1 MAHINSDILRL
12 GVDVGST
19 TVKAVALDPADNSVL
34 FTRYQRHNAHQAD
47 AVRQLLE
54 EAAGHF
60 PGMRFRIGVCGSGG
74 RPIAAALG
82 ACYVQEV
89 VANAAAVRALY
100 PEVRTAVELGG
111 QDAKVIFFRYDE
123 ASGKLQTSDM
133 RMNGSCAGGT
143 GAFIDEIAALLNV
156 PADEF
161 EQLAAR
167 GKTVYS
173 ISGRCGVFAKTDI
186 QPLLI
191 QGAERA
197 DIALSTFH
205 AIAKQTIGGLS
216 QGQELTA
223 PIIFE
228 GGPLTFNPTLVRV
241 FAERLNLEERDIVR
255 PDHPETIVARGTA
268 IAIDEL
274 FPGQEDAMTLA
285 EAMERLDKAPAQTE
299 GPSGT
304 GRPFF
309 ASDEEREVFLRRHRT
324 ELRRPVDAADRQIL
338 RGYIGIDSGSTT
350 SKFVFIDENEQV
362 TDTFYDNN
370 QGEPLKVV
378 REGLLALAEK
388 YEKLG
393 IQLEVLGLGTT
404 GYGEQM
410 LSAAFHAD
418 YHTVETVA
426 HARGCR
432 RFFPDATFLLDI
444 GGQDMKAIWL
454 KDGVVTNIMLNE
466 ACSSGCGSFLE
477 NFAATLGMPVDQVAD
492 AAFIDE
498 NEQVTDTFYD
508 NNQGEPLKVVREG
521 LLALAEK
528 YEKLGIQLEVLGLGT
543 TGYGEQMLSAAFHAD
558 YHTVETVAH
567 ARGCRRF
574 FPDAT
579 FLLDIGG
586 QDMKAIWL
594 KDGVVTN
601 IMLNEACS
609 SGCGSFLENFAATLG
624 MPVDQV
630 ADAAFRSQ
638 APAELGSRCTVFMNS
653 TIINEQRNGKQPDDL
668 MAGLCRSIIENVF
681 TKVVRIANVAE
692 LGDRVVVQGG
702 TFRNF
707 AVLRALEEYLGRD
720 VTLAPYPGEMGA
732 LGAALAVKQEVE
744 AHGYANGR
752 CSAFI
757 GFDAVKNFQ
766 YTRESGVLC
775 PHCTNHC
782 SRTILHFPDGG
793 CYVTGNRCDR
803 GAVVME
809 AAPAHKAQEVPDL
822 FRLRQEL
829 LFKTY
834 PVSPVREE
842 QSQTVGLPRVLE
854 FWDSMPFW
862 STFFRALGYRVKFSH
877 PSSRRQ
883 YESGLQYVASDTIC
897 FPAKLVHG
905 HVLDLSKQGV
915 DRIFLPYILH
925 MPTENKGEKS
935 PYVCPVI
942 MGYSMVVRNFQSP
955 GEHFSVGFE
964 TPVFHWFSKQDRK
977 RQICRYAVEHCGAT
991 KRQAEAAYRQA
1002 ETAILSFRHQLVEE
1016 GKRVIADTGK
1026 AGGFAVVL
1034 AGRPY
1039 HTDPLI
1045 NHDLSGMFTRRG
1057 IPVLTVDSLPG
1068 LEKADLR
1075 RSRVEITNDFHAR
1088 MLSGAMVTAEQPCLE
1103 YVQIVS
1109 FGCGH
1114 DAILSDEII
1123 RLLGEGSG
1131 KPPLILKVD
1140 ESEAAGSLG
1149 IRVQSFI
1156 ETVQLRRSAQAEQAA
1171 CRLPEP
1177 YAVKYRKEDRKL
1189 RTVLV
1194 PNISAPVSTLLTALM
1209 DREGIRAVSLPVGGV
1224 EQIRVGKKYTH
1235 NDICFPCQMVIGELI
1250 DALQKGNYPE
1260 DSVAVGMAKL
1270 SCDCRM
1276 ANYTAILR
1284 KALDSAGFEN
1294 VPILTTDPGDTKGIH
1309 PGVSMLGARSVLLA
1323 AWAFSMLD
1331 ILEELCRKIRPYE
1344 TAAGETN
1351 RVFSECVEWIAAASK
1366 QGLGKMI
1373 GAFRRAIEAFRG
1385 LRYDRSRRKP
1395 RVLVTGELL
1404 VNFHPGTN
1412 FHVEE
1417 YLERNDME
1425 VILPRITYQF
1435 RKDFQAAISEIR
1447 DFGAHL
1453 APYPFALDGAVE
1465 FIQRFLERIARSH
1478 PLYHP
1483 AARPQDLYSDVEH
1496 FIPKTLTC
1504 GEGWLM
1510 AGEIAHY
1517 AHQGVRS
1524 FIILQPFGCLP
1535 NHVCGRGVTKRLKE
1549 EFPGVQILPLD
1560 LDPDTSYANVENRLQ
1575 MLIMNQTAEAE
1586 HSAASVEPAPQKTRG
1601 GSPRPALSST

>member
-1 MAHINSDILRL
+1 MAQTGSNLLRL

-19 TVKAVALDPADNSVL
+19 TVKTVVLDPATHDVL

-47 AVRQLLE
+47 TVRQLLE
-54 EAAGHF
+54 EAAGRF
-60 PGMRFRIGVCGSGG
+60 PDARFRVGVCGSGG
-74 RPIAAALG
+74 RPIATVLG
-82 ACYVQEV
+82 AHYVQEV
-89 VANAAAVRALY
+89 VANAAAIRALY
-100 PEVRTAVELGG
+100 PQVRTAVELGG
-111 QDAKVIFFRYDE
+111 QDAKVIFFHYDE
-123 ASGKLQTSDM
+123 AAGKLQTSDM

-143 GAFIDEIAALLNV
+143 GAFIDEIAALLSV

-161 EQLAAR
+161 EQLAAQ

-216 QGQELTA
+216 QGLELTA

-228 GGPLTFNPTLVRV
+228 GGPLTFNPTLVKV
-241 FAERLNLEERDIVR
+241 FAQRLGLREEEIVR
-255 PDHPETIVARGTA
+255 PEHPETIVARGTA
-268 IAIDEL
+268 IALDEL
-274 FPGQEDAMTLA
+274 FPGEKDSMTLSQA
-285 EAMERLDKAPAQTE
+285 LERLAAAPTQPQESA
-299 GPSGT
+299 GT
-304 GRPFF
+304 GKPYF
-309 ASDEEREVFLRRHRT
+309 ASAEERDAFLRRHQSQ
-324 ELRRPVDAADRQIL
+324 LRSPVDATDRKVL
-338 RGYIGIDSGSTT
+338 RGYLGIDSGSTT
-350 SKFVFIDENEQV
+350 SKFVFMDEQEQV
-362 TDTFYDNN
+362 TDTFYANN
-370 QGEPLKVV
+370 QGEPLRVV
-378 REGLLALAEK
+378 RQGLLALAEK
-388 YEKLG
+388 YRKLG
-393 IQLEVLGLGTT
+393 IRLEVLGLGTT

-410 LSAAFHAD
+410 LSQAFHAD

-432 RFFPDATFLLDI
+432 RFFPNATFLLDI

-477 NFAATLGMPVDQVAD
+477 NFA
-492 AAFIDE
+492 
-498 NEQVTDTFYD
+498 
-508 NNQGEPLKVVREG
+508 
-521 LLALAEK
+521 
-528 YEKLGIQLEVLGLGT
+528 
-543 TGYGEQMLSAAFHAD
+543 S
-558 YHTVETVAH
+558 
-567 ARGCRRF
+567 
-574 FPDAT
+574 
-579 FLLDIGG
+579 
-586 QDMKAIWL
+586 
-594 KDGVVTN
+594 
-601 IMLNEACS
+601 
-609 SGCGSFLENFAATLG
+609 TLG

-681 TKVVRIANVAE
+681 TKVVRIANVSE
-692 LGDRVVVQGG
+692 LGDTVVVQGG

-707 AVLRALEEYLGRD
+707 AVLRALEEYLGRE

-757 GFDAVKNFQ
+757 GFEAVEQFQ
-766 YTRESGVLC
+766 YVRESGVVC
-775 PHCTNHC
+775 PHCANHC
-782 SRTILHFPDGG
+782 SRTILRFPDGG

-803 GAVVME
+803 GAVVTEDAAAE
-809 AAPAHKAQEVPDL
+809 AVKPAPVPDL
-822 FRLRQEL
+822 FHLRQEL
-829 LFKTY
+829 LFKKY
-834 PVSPVREE
+834 PVSPVREN
-842 QSQTVGLPRVLE
+842 QKQTVGLPRVLE

-862 STFFRALGYRVKFSH
+862 STFFRALGYEVRYSH
-877 PSSRRQ
+877 PSSRKQ

-905 HVLDLSKQGV
+905 HVLDLAKQGV

-925 MPTENKGEKS
+925 MPTENQGEKS

-942 MGYSMVVRNFQSP
+942 MGYSMVVRNFQDP
-955 GEHFSVGFE
+955 EEHFSVAFE
-964 TPVFHWFSKQDRK
+964 TPVFHWFTQQDRK
-977 RQICRYAVEHCGAT
+977 RQICQYAMEHCGAT
-991 KRQAEAAYRQA
+991 KGQAEEAYRQGA
-1002 ETAILSFRHQLVEE
+1002 AVIEAFRRRLVEE
-1016 GKRVIADTGK
+1016 GKQVIAQTHK
-1026 AGGFAVVL
+1026 NGGFAVVL

-1045 NHDLSGMFTRRG
+1045 NHDLSRMFTRRG

-1068 LEKADLR
+1068 LSEADLHQ
-1075 RSRVEITNDFHAR
+1075 SRVEITNDFHAR
-1088 MLSGAMVTAEQPCLE
+1088 MLSGAMVTAQQPALE

-1156 ETVQLRRSAQAEQAA
+1156 ETVELRRAAQTEKAA
-1171 CRLPEP
+1171 QPDRLPEP
-1177 YAVKYRKEDRKL
+1177 YPVKYRKADRKL

-1194 PNISAPVSTLLTALM
+1194 PNISAPVSTLLSALL
-1209 DREGIRAVSLPVGGV
+1209 DREGIRAQALPVGGP

-1235 NDICFPCQMVIGELI
+1235 NDICFPCQMVVGELI
-1250 DALQKGNYPE
+1250 DALQKGHYPE
-1260 DSVAVGMAKL
+1260 GSVAVGMAKL

-1276 ANYTAILR
+1276 ANYTPILR
-1284 KALDSAGFEN
+1284 KALDSAGFAD

-1331 ILEELCRKIRPYE
+1331 ILEDLCRKIRPYE
-1344 TAAGETN
+1344 TVAGETN
-1351 RVFSECVEWIAAASK
+1351 RVFQSCIEDIAAGSK
-1366 QGLGKMI
+1366 EGLRKMI
-1373 GAFRRAIEAFRG
+1373 AAFRRSINAFRE
-1385 LRYDRSRRKP
+1385 LHWDRSVRKP

-1404 VNFHPGTN
+1404 VTYHPGTN

-1417 YLERNDME
+1417 YLERNGME
-1425 VILPRITYQF
+1425 TVLPRITYQF

-1453 APYPFALDGAVE
+1453 APYPFALDSAVE
-1465 FIQRFLERIARSH
+1465 GIQRYLERIAQAH
-1478 PLYHP
+1478 PLYHK
-1483 AARPQDLYSDVEH
+1483 AARPQELYDTVRTI
-1496 FIPKTLTC
+1496 IPKTLTC

-1517 AHQGVRS
+1517 AAQGVRS

-1549 EFPGVQILPLD
+1549 WFPGVQILPLD

-1575 MLIMNQTAEAE
+1575 MLIMNQTAEAMPAQSGE
-1586 HSAASVEPAPQKTRG
+1586 EPAYRKPRG
-1601 GSPRPALSST
+1601 SYQHPALSST

>member
-47 AVRQLLE
+47 TVRQLLE

-143 GAFIDEIAALLNV
+143 GAFIDEIATLLNV

-216 QGQELTA
+216 QGLELTA

-309 ASDEEREVFLRRHRT
+309 ASDEEREVFLRRHRA
-324 ELRRPVDAADRQIL
+324 ELRQPVDAAERKVL

-362 TDTFYDNN
+362 TDTFY
-370 QGEPLKVV
+370 
-378 REGLLALAEK
+378 A
-388 YEKLG
+388 
-393 IQLEVLGLGTT
+393 
-404 GYGEQM
+404 
-410 LSAAFHAD
+410 
-418 YHTVETVA
+418 
-426 HARGCR
+426 
-432 RFFPDATFLLDI
+432 
-444 GGQDMKAIWL
+444 
-454 KDGVVTNIMLNE
+454 
-466 ACSSGCGSFLE
+466 
-477 NFAATLGMPVDQVAD
+477 
-492 AAFIDE
+492 
-498 NEQVTDTFYD
+498 

-775 PHCTNHC
+775 PP
-782 SRTILHFPDGG
+782 LHQPLQPDDPAFPGRWLLCHRQPVRPGRRCDGG
-793 CYVTGNRCDR
+793 GT
-803 GAVVME
+803 
-809 AAPAHKAQEVPDL
+809 
-822 FRLRQEL
+822 
-829 LFKTY
+829 
-834 PVSPVREE
+834 
-842 QSQTVGLPRVLE
+842 
-854 FWDSMPFW
+854 
-862 STFFRALGYRVKFSH
+862 
-877 PSSRRQ
+877 
-883 YESGLQYVASDTIC
+883 
-897 FPAKLVHG
+897 
-905 HVLDLSKQGV
+905 
-915 DRIFLPYILH
+915 
-925 MPTENKGEKS
+925 
-935 PYVCPVI
+935 CP
-942 MGYSMVVRNFQSP
+942 
-955 GEHFSVGFE
+955 
-964 TPVFHWFSKQDRK
+964 
-977 RQICRYAVEHCGAT
+977 
-991 KRQAEAAYRQA
+991 
-1002 ETAILSFRHQLVEE
+1002 
-1016 GKRVIADTGK
+1016 
-1026 AGGFAVVL
+1026 
-1034 AGRPY
+1034 
-1039 HTDPLI
+1039 
-1045 NHDLSGMFTRRG
+1045 
-1057 IPVLTVDSLPG
+1057 
-1068 LEKADLR
+1068 
-1075 RSRVEITNDFHAR
+1075 
-1088 MLSGAMVTAEQPCLE
+1088 
-1103 YVQIVS
+1103 
-1109 FGCGH
+1109 
-1114 DAILSDEII
+1114 
-1123 RLLGEGSG
+1123 
-1131 KPPLILKVD
+1131 
-1140 ESEAAGSLG
+1140 
-1149 IRVQSFI
+1149 
-1156 ETVQLRRSAQAEQAA
+1156 
-1171 CRLPEP
+1171 
-1177 YAVKYRKEDRKL
+1177 
-1189 RTVLV
+1189 
-1194 PNISAPVSTLLTALM
+1194 
-1209 DREGIRAVSLPVGGV
+1209 
-1224 EQIRVGKKYTH
+1224 
-1235 NDICFPCQMVIGELI
+1235 
-1250 DALQKGNYPE
+1250 
-1260 DSVAVGMAKL
+1260 
-1270 SCDCRM
+1270 
-1276 ANYTAILR
+1276 
-1284 KALDSAGFEN
+1284 
-1294 VPILTTDPGDTKGIH
+1294 
-1309 PGVSMLGARSVLLA
+1309 
-1323 AWAFSMLD
+1323 
-1331 ILEELCRKIRPYE
+1331 
-1344 TAAGETN
+1344 
-1351 RVFSECVEWIAAASK
+1351 
-1366 QGLGKMI
+1366 
-1373 GAFRRAIEAFRG
+1373 
-1385 LRYDRSRRKP
+1385 
-1395 RVLVTGELL
+1395 
-1404 VNFHPGTN
+1404 
-1412 FHVEE
+1412 
-1417 YLERNDME
+1417 
-1425 VILPRITYQF
+1425 
-1435 RKDFQAAISEIR
+1435 
-1447 DFGAHL
+1447 
-1453 APYPFALDGAVE
+1453 
-1465 FIQRFLERIARSH
+1465 
-1478 PLYHP
+1478 
-1483 AARPQDLYSDVEH
+1483 
-1496 FIPKTLTC
+1496 
-1504 GEGWLM
+1504 
-1510 AGEIAHY
+1510 
-1517 AHQGVRS
+1517 
-1524 FIILQPFGCLP
+1524 
-1535 NHVCGRGVTKRLKE
+1535 
-1549 EFPGVQILPLD
+1549 
-1560 LDPDTSYANVENRLQ
+1560 
-1575 MLIMNQTAEAE
+1575 
-1586 HSAASVEPAPQKTRG
+1586 
-1601 GSPRPALSST
+1601 

>member
-1 MAHINSDILRL
+1 MRVGLDI
-12 GVDVGST
+12 GST
-19 TVKAVALDPADNSVL
+19 TIKCAVLDEHDALIYSTYERHYSHILEKAQELLRRIDAEHLHGNKALLSISGSAGMGLADSC
-34 FTRYQRHNAHQAD
+34 
-47 AVRQLLE
+47 
-54 EAAGHF
+54 
-60 PGMRFRIGVCGSGG
+60 GV
-74 RPIAAALG
+74 PF
-82 ACYVQEV
+82 VQEV
-89 VANAAAVRALY
+89 FSTRVAVKRFVPATDCVI
-100 PEVRTAVELGG
+100 ELGG
-111 QDAKVIFFRYDE
+111 EDAKILFLTNGTEV
-123 ASGKLQTSDM
+123 

-143 GAFIDEIAALLNV
+143 GAFIDQMATLLKMS
-156 PADEF
+156 ADEMNK
-161 EQLAAR
+161 AAEKAER
-167 GKTVYS
+167 TYTIAS
-173 ISGRCGVFAKTDI
+173 RCGVFAKSDV
-186 QPLLI
+186 QPLI
-191 QGAERA
+191 NQGARTE
-197 DIALSTFH
+197 DIAASIYK
-205 AIAKQTIGGLS
+205 AVVNQTIAGLA
-216 QGQELTA
+216 QGR
-223 PIIFE
+223 PIKGNILYL
-228 GGPLTFNPTLVRV
+228 GGPLTFSSVLRKSFDEALGVTGTCPENSLLYVALGAALYADKEFELSAVADALDQYAATATYASEPPL
-241 FAERLNLEERDIVR
+241 FANKQEYEEF
-255 PDHPETIVARGTA
+255 HARHMSHSVPHVP
-268 IAIDEL
+268 
-274 FPGQEDAMTLA
+274 FS
-285 EAMERLDKAPAQTE
+285 AQC
-299 GPSGT
+299 GP
-304 GRPFF
+304 
-309 ASDEEREVFLRRHRT
+309 VH
-324 ELRRPVDAADRQIL
+324 
-338 RGYIGIDSGSTT
+338 IGIDSGSTT
-350 SKFVFIDENEQV
+350 VKLVVVDEKSQILYTNYQPNLGNPLPLIREQLIKIYREHPGLQVVSV
-362 TDTFYDNN
+362 T
-370 QGEPLKVV
+370 
-378 REGLLALAEK
+378 
-388 YEKLG
+388 
-393 IQLEVLGLGTT
+393 TT
-404 GYGEQM
+404 GYGEE
-410 LSAAFHAD
+410 LVKNAFRCD
-418 YHTVETVA
+418 YGLVETVA
-426 HARGCR
+426 HFTAAKY
-432 RFFPDATFLLDI
+432 FMPDVDFIIDI
-444 GGQDMKAIWL
+444 GGQDMKCFKIEDGAIS
-454 KDGVVTNIMLNE
+454 NI
-466 ACSSGCGSFLE
+466 F
-477 NFAATLGMPVDQVAD
+477 
-492 AAFIDE
+492 
-498 NEQVTDTFYD
+498 
-508 NNQGEPLKVVREG
+508 
-521 LLALAEK
+521 
-528 YEKLGIQLEVLGLGT
+528 
-543 TGYGEQMLSAAFHAD
+543 
-558 YHTVETVAH
+558 
-567 ARGCRRF
+567 
-574 FPDAT
+574 
-579 FLLDIGG
+579 
-586 QDMKAIWL
+586 
-594 KDGVVTN
+594 
-601 IMLNEACS
+601 LNEACS

-707 AVLRALEEYLGRD
+707 AVLWALEEYLGRD

-1209 DREGIRAVSLPVGGV
+1209 DREGIRAVRLPVGGV

>member
-47 AVRQLLE
+47 TVRQLLE

-143 GAFIDEIAALLNV
+143 GAFIDEIATLLNV

-216 QGQELTA
+216 QGLELTA

-309 ASDEEREVFLRRHRT
+309 ASDEEREVFLRRHRA
-324 ELRRPVDAADRQIL
+324 ELRQPVDAAERKVL

-362 TDTFYDNN
+362 TDTFY
-370 QGEPLKVV
+370 
-378 REGLLALAEK
+378 A
-388 YEKLG
+388 
-393 IQLEVLGLGTT
+393 
-404 GYGEQM
+404 
-410 LSAAFHAD
+410 
-418 YHTVETVA
+418 
-426 HARGCR
+426 
-432 RFFPDATFLLDI
+432 
-444 GGQDMKAIWL
+444 
-454 KDGVVTNIMLNE
+454 
-466 ACSSGCGSFLE
+466 
-477 NFAATLGMPVDQVAD
+477 
-492 AAFIDE
+492 
-498 NEQVTDTFYD
+498 

-692 LGDRVVVQGG
+692 LGDRVEW
-702 TFRNF
+702 T
-707 AVLRALEEYLGRD
+707 
-720 VTLAPYPGEMGA
+720 
-732 LGAALAVKQEVE
+732 
-744 AHGYANGR
+744 
-752 CSAFI
+752 
-757 GFDAVKNFQ
+757 
-766 YTRESGVLC
+766 
-775 PHCTNHC
+775 
-782 SRTILHFPDGG
+782 
-793 CYVTGNRCDR
+793 R
-803 GAVVME
+803 GA
-809 AAPAHKAQEVPDL
+809 PSG
-822 FRLRQEL
+822 
-829 LFKTY
+829 T
-834 PVSPVREE
+834 SP
-842 QSQTVGLPRVLE
+842 S
-854 FWDSMPFW
+854 
-862 STFFRALGYRVKFSH
+862 
-877 PSSRRQ
+877 
-883 YESGLQYVASDTIC
+883 
-897 FPAKLVHG
+897 
-905 HVLDLSKQGV
+905 
-915 DRIFLPYILH
+915 
-925 MPTENKGEKS
+925 
-935 PYVCPVI
+935 
-942 MGYSMVVRNFQSP
+942 
-955 GEHFSVGFE
+955 
-964 TPVFHWFSKQDRK
+964 
-977 RQICRYAVEHCGAT
+977 CGPW
-991 KRQAEAAYRQA
+991 RS
-1002 ETAILSFRHQLVEE
+1002 IW
-1016 GKRVIADTGK
+1016 
-1026 AGGFAVVL
+1026 AG
-1034 AGRPY
+1034 
-1039 HTDPLI
+1039 T
-1045 NHDLSGMFTRRG
+1045 
-1057 IPVLTVDSLPG
+1057 
-1068 LEKADLR
+1068 
-1075 RSRVEITNDFHAR
+1075 
-1088 MLSGAMVTAEQPCLE
+1088 
-1103 YVQIVS
+1103 
-1109 FGCGH
+1109 
-1114 DAILSDEII
+1114 
-1123 RLLGEGSG
+1123 
-1131 KPPLILKVD
+1131 
-1140 ESEAAGSLG
+1140 
-1149 IRVQSFI
+1149 
-1156 ETVQLRRSAQAEQAA
+1156 
-1171 CRLPEP
+1171 
-1177 YAVKYRKEDRKL
+1177 
-1189 RTVLV
+1189 
-1194 PNISAPVSTLLTALM
+1194 
-1209 DREGIRAVSLPVGGV
+1209 
-1224 EQIRVGKKYTH
+1224 
-1235 NDICFPCQMVIGELI
+1235 
-1250 DALQKGNYPE
+1250 
-1260 DSVAVGMAKL
+1260 
-1270 SCDCRM
+1270 
-1276 ANYTAILR
+1276 
-1284 KALDSAGFEN
+1284 
-1294 VPILTTDPGDTKGIH
+1294 
-1309 PGVSMLGARSVLLA
+1309 
-1323 AWAFSMLD
+1323 
-1331 ILEELCRKIRPYE
+1331 
-1344 TAAGETN
+1344 
-1351 RVFSECVEWIAAASK
+1351 
-1366 QGLGKMI
+1366 
-1373 GAFRRAIEAFRG
+1373 
-1385 LRYDRSRRKP
+1385 
-1395 RVLVTGELL
+1395 
-1404 VNFHPGTN
+1404 
-1412 FHVEE
+1412 
-1417 YLERNDME
+1417 
-1425 VILPRITYQF
+1425 
-1435 RKDFQAAISEIR
+1435 
-1447 DFGAHL
+1447 
-1453 APYPFALDGAVE
+1453 
-1465 FIQRFLERIARSH
+1465 
-1478 PLYHP
+1478 
-1483 AARPQDLYSDVEH
+1483 
-1496 FIPKTLTC
+1496 
-1504 GEGWLM
+1504 
-1510 AGEIAHY
+1510 
-1517 AHQGVRS
+1517 
-1524 FIILQPFGCLP
+1524 
-1535 NHVCGRGVTKRLKE
+1535 
-1549 EFPGVQILPLD
+1549 
-1560 LDPDTSYANVENRLQ
+1560 
-1575 MLIMNQTAEAE
+1575 
-1586 HSAASVEPAPQKTRG
+1586 
-1601 GSPRPALSST
+1601 

>member
-47 AVRQLLE
+47 TVRQLLE
-54 EAAGHF
+54 EVAGHF

-143 GAFIDEIAALLNV
+143 GAFIDEIATLLNV

-216 QGQELTA
+216 QGLELTA

-309 ASDEEREVFLRRHRT
+309 ASDEEREVFLRRHRA
-324 ELRRPVDAADRQIL
+324 ELRQPVDAAERKVL

-362 TDTFYDNN
+362 TDTFY
-370 QGEPLKVV
+370 
-378 REGLLALAEK
+378 A
-388 YEKLG
+388 
-393 IQLEVLGLGTT
+393 
-404 GYGEQM
+404 
-410 LSAAFHAD
+410 
-418 YHTVETVA
+418 
-426 HARGCR
+426 
-432 RFFPDATFLLDI
+432 
-444 GGQDMKAIWL
+444 
-454 KDGVVTNIMLNE
+454 
-466 ACSSGCGSFLE
+466 
-477 NFAATLGMPVDQVAD
+477 
-492 AAFIDE
+492 
-498 NEQVTDTFYD
+498 

-842 QSQTVGLPRVLE
+842 QSQTVGLPRVL
-854 FWDSMPFW
+854 
-862 STFFRALGYRVKFSH
+862 
-877 PSSRRQ
+877 
-883 YESGLQYVASDTIC
+883 
-897 FPAKLVHG
+897 
-905 HVLDLSKQGV
+905 
-915 DRIFLPYILH
+915 
-925 MPTENKGEKS
+925 
-935 PYVCPVI
+935 
-942 MGYSMVVRNFQSP
+942 
-955 GEHFSVGFE
+955 
-964 TPVFHWFSKQDRK
+964 
-977 RQICRYAVEHCGAT
+977 
-991 KRQAEAAYRQA
+991 
-1002 ETAILSFRHQLVEE
+1002 
-1016 GKRVIADTGK
+1016 
-1026 AGGFAVVL
+1026 
-1034 AGRPY
+1034 
-1039 HTDPLI
+1039 
-1045 NHDLSGMFTRRG
+1045 
-1057 IPVLTVDSLPG
+1057 
-1068 LEKADLR
+1068 
-1075 RSRVEITNDFHAR
+1075 
-1088 MLSGAMVTAEQPCLE
+1088 
-1103 YVQIVS
+1103 
-1109 FGCGH
+1109 
-1114 DAILSDEII
+1114 
-1123 RLLGEGSG
+1123 
-1131 KPPLILKVD
+1131 
-1140 ESEAAGSLG
+1140 
-1149 IRVQSFI
+1149 
-1156 ETVQLRRSAQAEQAA
+1156 
-1171 CRLPEP
+1171 
-1177 YAVKYRKEDRKL
+1177 
-1189 RTVLV
+1189 
-1194 PNISAPVSTLLTALM
+1194 
-1209 DREGIRAVSLPVGGV
+1209 
-1224 EQIRVGKKYTH
+1224 
-1235 NDICFPCQMVIGELI
+1235 
-1250 DALQKGNYPE
+1250 
-1260 DSVAVGMAKL
+1260 
-1270 SCDCRM
+1270 
-1276 ANYTAILR
+1276 
-1284 KALDSAGFEN
+1284 
-1294 VPILTTDPGDTKGIH
+1294 
-1309 PGVSMLGARSVLLA
+1309 
-1323 AWAFSMLD
+1323 
-1331 ILEELCRKIRPYE
+1331 
-1344 TAAGETN
+1344 
-1351 RVFSECVEWIAAASK
+1351 
-1366 QGLGKMI
+1366 
-1373 GAFRRAIEAFRG
+1373 
-1385 LRYDRSRRKP
+1385 
-1395 RVLVTGELL
+1395 VTGELL

-1560 LDPDTSYANVENRLQ
+1560 LDPDASYANVENRLQ

>member
-1 MAHINSDILRL
+1 MASKKPSGLGRGLGALLGDDVLKAESTGSLYLPISQVESCSSQPRKHFDEASLAELADSIREHGIIQPLTVRKLASGYYQIIAGERRWRAARL
-12 GVDVGST
+12 AGLQEVPVIVMEADDR
-19 TVKAVALDPADNSVL
+19 KAAELAMIENL
-34 FTRYQRHNAHQAD
+34 QREDLNPI
-47 AVRQLLE
+47 E
-54 EAAGHF
+54 EAAGFQSLMETYH
-60 PGMRFRIGVCGSGG
+60 MTQEE
-74 RPIAAALG
+74 AASRVGKSRSA
-82 ACYVQEV
+82 
-89 VANAAAVRALY
+89 VANALRLLSLTPPV
-100 PEVRTAVELGG
+100 
-111 QDAKVIFFRYDE
+111 AK
-123 ASGKLQTSDM
+123 
-133 RMNGSCAGGT
+133 
-143 GAFIDEIAALLNV
+143 
-156 PADEF
+156 
-161 EQLAAR
+161 
-167 GKTVYS
+167 
-173 ISGRCGVFAKTDI
+173 
-186 QPLLI
+186 
-191 QGAERA
+191 
-197 DIALSTFH
+197 
-205 AIAKQTIGGLS
+205 
-216 QGQELTA
+216 
-223 PIIFE
+223 
-228 GGPLTFNPTLVRV
+228 
-241 FAERLNLEERDIVR
+241 
-255 PDHPETIVARGTA
+255 
-268 IAIDEL
+268 
-274 FPGQEDAMTLA
+274 
-285 EAMERLDKAPAQTE
+285 
-299 GPSGT
+299 
-304 GRPFF
+304 
-309 ASDEEREVFLRRHRT
+309 
-324 ELRRPVDAADRQIL
+324 
-338 RGYIGIDSGSTT
+338 
-350 SKFVFIDENEQV
+350 
-362 TDTFYDNN
+362 
-370 QGEPLKVV
+370 
-378 REGLLALAEK
+378 
-388 YEKLG
+388 
-393 IQLEVLGLGTT
+393 
-404 GYGEQM
+404 
-410 LSAAFHAD
+410 
-418 YHTVETVA
+418 
-426 HARGCR
+426 
-432 RFFPDATFLLDI
+432 
-444 GGQDMKAIWL
+444 
-454 KDGVVTNIMLNE
+454 
-466 ACSSGCGSFLE
+466 
-477 NFAATLGMPVDQVAD
+477 
-492 AAFIDE
+492 
-498 NEQVTDTFYD
+498 
-508 NNQGEPLKVVREG
+508 
-521 LLALAEK
+521 
-528 YEKLGIQLEVLGLGT
+528 
-543 TGYGEQMLSAAFHAD
+543 
-558 YHTVETVAH
+558 
-567 ARGCRRF
+567 
-574 FPDAT
+574 
-579 FLLDIGG
+579 
-586 QDMKAIWL
+586 
-594 KDGVVTN
+594 
-601 IMLNEACS
+601 
-609 SGCGSFLENFAATLG
+609 
-624 MPVDQV
+624 
-630 ADAAFRSQ
+630 
-638 APAELGSRCTVFMNS
+638 
-653 TIINEQRNGKQPDDL
+653 
-668 MAGLCRSIIENVF
+668 
-681 TKVVRIANVAE
+681 
-692 LGDRVVVQGG
+692 
-702 TFRNF
+702 
-707 AVLRALEEYLGRD
+707 
-720 VTLAPYPGEMGA
+720 
-732 LGAALAVKQEVE
+732 
-744 AHGYANGR
+744 
-752 CSAFI
+752 
-757 GFDAVKNFQ
+757 
-766 YTRESGVLC
+766 
-775 PHCTNHC
+775 
-782 SRTILHFPDGG
+782 
-793 CYVTGNRCDR
+793 
-803 GAVVME
+803 
-809 AAPAHKAQEVPDL
+809 
-822 FRLRQEL
+822 
-829 LFKTY
+829 
-834 PVSPVREE
+834 
-842 QSQTVGLPRVLE
+842 
-854 FWDSMPFW
+854 
-862 STFFRALGYRVKFSH
+862 
-877 PSSRRQ
+877 
-883 YESGLQYVASDTIC
+883 
-897 FPAKLVHG
+897 
-905 HVLDLSKQGV
+905 
-915 DRIFLPYILH
+915 
-925 MPTENKGEKS
+925 
-935 PYVCPVI
+935 
-942 MGYSMVVRNFQSP
+942 
-955 GEHFSVGFE
+955 
-964 TPVFHWFSKQDRK
+964 
-977 RQICRYAVEHCGAT
+977 
-991 KRQAEAAYRQA
+991 
-1002 ETAILSFRHQLVEE
+1002 LVEE

-1039 HTDPLI
+1039 HTDPLV

-1177 YAVKYRKEDRKL
+1177 YAVKYWREDKRL

>member
-1 MAHINSDILRL
+1 MAQTGSNLLRL

-19 TVKAVALDPADNSVL
+19 TVKTVVLDPATHDVL

-47 AVRQLLE
+47 TVRQLLE
-54 EAAGHF
+54 EAAGRF
-60 PGMRFRIGVCGSGG
+60 PDARFRVGVCGSGG
-74 RPIAAALG
+74 RPIATVLG
-82 ACYVQEV
+82 AHYVQEV
-89 VANAAAVRALY
+89 VANAAAIRALY
-100 PEVRTAVELGG
+100 PQVRTAVELGG
-111 QDAKVIFFRYDE
+111 QDAKVIFFHYDE
-123 ASGKLQTSDM
+123 AAGKLQTSDM

-143 GAFIDEIAALLNV
+143 GAFIDEIAALLSV
-156 PADEF
+156 PADKF
-161 EQLAAR
+161 EQLAAQ

-216 QGQELTA
+216 QGLELTA

-228 GGPLTFNPTLVRV
+228 GGPLTFNPTLVKV
-241 FAERLNLEERDIVR
+241 FAQRLGLREEEIVR
-255 PDHPETIVARGTA
+255 PEHPETIVARGTA
-268 IAIDEL
+268 IALDEL
-274 FPGQEDAMTLA
+274 FPGEKDSMTLSQA
-285 EAMERLDKAPAQTE
+285 LERLAAAPTQPQESA
-299 GPSGT
+299 GT
-304 GRPFF
+304 GKPYF
-309 ASDEEREVFLRRHRT
+309 ASAEERDAFLRRHQSQ
-324 ELRRPVDAADRQIL
+324 LRSPVDATDRKVL
-338 RGYIGIDSGSTT
+338 RGYLGIDSGSTT
-350 SKFVFIDENEQV
+350 SKFVFMDEQEQV
-362 TDTFYDNN
+362 TDTFYANN
-370 QGEPLKVV
+370 QGEPLRVV
-378 REGLLALAEK
+378 RQGLLALAEK
-388 YEKLG
+388 YRKLG
-393 IQLEVLGLGTT
+393 IRLEVLGLGTT

-410 LSAAFHAD
+410 LSQAFHAD

-432 RFFPDATFLLDI
+432 RFFPNATFLLDI

-477 NFAATLGMPVDQVAD
+477 NFA
-492 AAFIDE
+492 
-498 NEQVTDTFYD
+498 
-508 NNQGEPLKVVREG
+508 
-521 LLALAEK
+521 
-528 YEKLGIQLEVLGLGT
+528 
-543 TGYGEQMLSAAFHAD
+543 S
-558 YHTVETVAH
+558 
-567 ARGCRRF
+567 
-574 FPDAT
+574 
-579 FLLDIGG
+579 
-586 QDMKAIWL
+586 
-594 KDGVVTN
+594 
-601 IMLNEACS
+601 
-609 SGCGSFLENFAATLG
+609 TLG

-681 TKVVRIANVAE
+681 TKVVRIANVSE
-692 LGDRVVVQGG
+692 LGDTVVVQGG

-707 AVLRALEEYLGRD
+707 AVLRALEEYLGRE

-757 GFDAVKNFQ
+757 GFEAVEQFQ
-766 YTRESGVLC
+766 YVRESGVVC
-775 PHCTNHC
+775 PHCANHC
-782 SRTILHFPDGG
+782 SRTILRFPDGG

-803 GAVVME
+803 GAVVTE
-809 AAPAHKAQEVPDL
+809 DAAAAVKPVQAPDL

-829 LFKTY
+829 LFKSY
-834 PVSPVREE
+834 PVAPVREN
-842 QSQTVGLPRVLE
+842 QKQTVGLPRVLE

-862 STFFRALGYRVKFSH
+862 STFFRALGYEVRYSH
-877 PSSRRQ
+877 PSSRKQ

-905 HVLDLSKQGV
+905 HVLDLAKQGV

-925 MPTENKGEKS
+925 MPTENQGEKS

-942 MGYSMVVRNFQSP
+942 MGYSMVVRNFQDP
-955 GEHFSVGFE
+955 EEHFSVAFE
-964 TPVFHWFSKQDRK
+964 TPVFHWFTQQDRK
-977 RQICRYAVEHCGAT
+977 RQICQYAMEHCGAT
-991 KRQAEAAYRQA
+991 KSQAEEAYRQGA
-1002 ETAILSFRHQLVEE
+1002 AVIEGFRRRLVEE
-1016 GKRVIADTGK
+1016 GKQVIAQTNKD
-1026 AGGFAVVL
+1026 GGFAVVL

-1045 NHDLSGMFTRRG
+1045 NHDLSRMFTRRG

-1068 LEKADLR
+1068 LSEADLHQ
-1075 RSRVEITNDFHAR
+1075 SRVEITNDFHAR
-1088 MLSGAMVTAEQPCLE
+1088 MLSGAMVTAQQPALE

-1156 ETVQLRRSAQAEQAA
+1156 ETVELRRAAQTEKAA
-1171 CRLPEP
+1171 QPDRLPEP
-1177 YAVKYRKEDRKL
+1177 YPVKYRKADRKL

-1194 PNISAPVSTLLTALM
+1194 PNISAPVSTLLSALL
-1209 DREGIRAVSLPVGGV
+1209 DREGIRAQALPVGGP

-1235 NDICFPCQMVIGELI
+1235 NDICFPCQMVVGELI
-1250 DALQKGNYPE
+1250 DALQKGHYPE
-1260 DSVAVGMAKL
+1260 GSVAVGMAKL

-1276 ANYTAILR
+1276 ANYTPILR
-1284 KALDSAGFEN
+1284 KALDSAGFAD

-1331 ILEELCRKIRPYE
+1331 ILEDLCRKIRPYE
-1344 TAAGETN
+1344 TVAGETN
-1351 RVFSECVEWIAAASK
+1351 RVFQSCIEDIAAGSK
-1366 QGLGKMI
+1366 EGLRKMI
-1373 GAFRRAIEAFRG
+1373 AAFRRSINAFRE
-1385 LRYDRSRRKP
+1385 LHWDRSVRKP

-1404 VNFHPGTN
+1404 VTYHPGTN

-1417 YLERNDME
+1417 YLERNGME
-1425 VILPRITYQF
+1425 TVLPRITYQF

-1453 APYPFALDGAVE
+1453 APYPFALDSAVE
-1465 FIQRFLERIARSH
+1465 GIQRYLERIAQAH
-1478 PLYHP
+1478 PLYHK
-1483 AARPQDLYSDVEH
+1483 AARPQELYDTVRTI
-1496 FIPKTLTC
+1496 IPKTLTC

-1517 AHQGVRS
+1517 AAQGVRS

-1549 EFPGVQILPLD
+1549 WFPGVQILPLD

-1575 MLIMNQTAEAE
+1575 MLIMNQTAEAMPAQSGE
-1586 HSAASVEPAPQKTRG
+1586 EPAYRKPRG
-1601 GSPRPALSST
+1601 SYQHPALSST

>member
-47 AVRQLLE
+47 TVRQLLE
-54 EAAGHF
+54 EVAGHF

-143 GAFIDEIAALLNV
+143 GAFIDEIATLLNV

-216 QGQELTA
+216 QGLELTA

-285 EAMERLDKAPAQTE
+285 EAMERLDRAPAQTE

-350 SKFVFIDENEQV
+350 SKCVFIDENEQV
-362 TDTFYDNN
+362 TDTFYANN

-418 YHTVETVA
+418 YHT
-426 HARGCR
+426 
-432 RFFPDATFLLDI
+432 
-444 GGQDMKAIWL
+444 
-454 KDGVVTNIMLNE
+454 
-466 ACSSGCGSFLE
+466 
-477 NFAATLGMPVDQVAD
+477 
-492 AAFIDE
+492 
-498 NEQVTDTFYD
+498 
-508 NNQGEPLKVVREG
+508 
-521 LLALAEK
+521 
-528 YEKLGIQLEVLGLGT
+528 
-543 TGYGEQMLSAAFHAD
+543 
-558 YHTVETVAH
+558 
-567 ARGCRRF
+567 
-574 FPDAT
+574 
-579 FLLDIGG
+579 
-586 QDMKAIWL
+586 
-594 KDGVVTN
+594 
-601 IMLNEACS
+601 
-609 SGCGSFLENFAATLG
+609 
-624 MPVDQV
+624 
-630 ADAAFRSQ
+630 
-638 APAELGSRCTVFMNS
+638 
-653 TIINEQRNGKQPDDL
+653 
-668 MAGLCRSIIENVF
+668 
-681 TKVVRIANVAE
+681 
-692 LGDRVVVQGG
+692 
-702 TFRNF
+702 
-707 AVLRALEEYLGRD
+707 
-720 VTLAPYPGEMGA
+720 
-732 LGAALAVKQEVE
+732 
-744 AHGYANGR
+744 
-752 CSAFI
+752 
-757 GFDAVKNFQ
+757 
-766 YTRESGVLC
+766 
-775 PHCTNHC
+775 
-782 SRTILHFPDGG
+782 
-793 CYVTGNRCDR
+793 
-803 GAVVME
+803 
-809 AAPAHKAQEVPDL
+809 
-822 FRLRQEL
+822 
-829 LFKTY
+829 
-834 PVSPVREE
+834 
-842 QSQTVGLPRVLE
+842 
-854 FWDSMPFW
+854 
-862 STFFRALGYRVKFSH
+862 
-877 PSSRRQ
+877 
-883 YESGLQYVASDTIC
+883 
-897 FPAKLVHG
+897 
-905 HVLDLSKQGV
+905 
-915 DRIFLPYILH
+915 
-925 MPTENKGEKS
+925 
-935 PYVCPVI
+935 
-942 MGYSMVVRNFQSP
+942 
-955 GEHFSVGFE
+955 
-964 TPVFHWFSKQDRK
+964 
-977 RQICRYAVEHCGAT
+977 
-991 KRQAEAAYRQA
+991 
-1002 ETAILSFRHQLVEE
+1002 
-1016 GKRVIADTGK
+1016 
-1026 AGGFAVVL
+1026 
-1034 AGRPY
+1034 
-1039 HTDPLI
+1039 DPLI
-1045 NHDLSGMFTRRG
+1045 NHDLARMFTRRG

-1068 LEKADLR
+1068 LDRADLHQ
-1075 RSRVEITNDFHAR
+1075 SRVEITNDFHAR
-1088 MLSGAMVTAEQPCLE
+1088 MLSGAMVTAAYPSLE

-1114 DAILSDEII
+1114 DAILSDEIV

-1149 IRVQSFI
+1149 IRVQ
-1156 ETVQLRRSAQAEQAA
+1156 A
-1171 CRLPEP
+1171 
-1177 YAVKYRKEDRKL
+1177 
-1189 RTVLV
+1189 
-1194 PNISAPVSTLLTALM
+1194 
-1209 DREGIRAVSLPVGGV
+1209 LPVGGP

-1235 NDICFPCQMVIGELI
+1235 NDICFPCQMV
-1250 DALQKGNYPE
+1250 
-1260 DSVAVGMAKL
+1260 
-1270 SCDCRM
+1270 
-1276 ANYTAILR
+1276 
-1284 KALDSAGFEN
+1284 
-1294 VPILTTDPGDTKGIH
+1294 
-1309 PGVSMLGARSVLLA
+1309 
-1323 AWAFSMLD
+1323 
-1331 ILEELCRKIRPYE
+1331 
-1344 TAAGETN
+1344 
-1351 RVFSECVEWIAAASK
+1351 
-1366 QGLGKMI
+1366 
-1373 GAFRRAIEAFRG
+1373 
-1385 LRYDRSRRKP
+1385 
-1395 RVLVTGELL
+1395 TGELL

-1412 FHVEE
+1412 FHVVE
-1417 YLERNDME
+1417 YLEKNGME
-1425 VILPRITYQF
+1425 TILPRITYQF
-1435 RKDFQAAISEIR
+1435 RKDFQAANSEIR

-1453 APYPFALDGAVE
+1453 APYSFALDAAVE
-1465 FIQRFLERIARSH
+1465 GIQHYLERIAAAH
-1478 PLYHP
+1478 PLYHKAP
-1483 AARPQDLYSDVEH
+1483 RPQDLYEGVSSI
-1496 FIPKTLTC
+1496 IPKTLTC

-1517 AHQGVRS
+1517 AAEGARS

-1549 EFPGVQILPLD
+1549 LYPGVQILPLD

-1575 MLIMNQTAEAE
+1575 MLIMNQTAEQE
-1586 HSAASVEPAPQKTRG
+1586 TMEPAEAPERRTHRG
-1601 GSPRPALSST
+1601 NYRRPTLSST

>member
-1 MAHINSDILRL
+1 MAQTGSNLLRL

-19 TVKAVALDPADNSVL
+19 TVKTVVLDPATHDVL

-47 AVRQLLE
+47 TVRQLLE
-54 EAAGHF
+54 EAAGRF
-60 PGMRFRIGVCGSGG
+60 PDARFRVGVCGSGG
-74 RPIAAALG
+74 RPIATVLG
-82 ACYVQEV
+82 AHYVQEV
-89 VANAAAVRALY
+89 VANAAAIRALY
-100 PEVRTAVELGG
+100 PQVRTAVELGG
-111 QDAKVIFFRYDE
+111 QDAKVIFFHYDE
-123 ASGKLQTSDM
+123 AAGKLQTSDM

-143 GAFIDEIAALLNV
+143 GAFIDEIAALLSV

-161 EQLAAR
+161 EQLAAQ

-216 QGQELTA
+216 QGLELTA

-228 GGPLTFNPTLVRV
+228 GGPLTFNPTLVKV
-241 FAERLNLEERDIVR
+241 FAQRLGLREEEIVR
-255 PDHPETIVARGTA
+255 PEHPETIVARGTA
-268 IAIDEL
+268 IALDEL
-274 FPGQEDAMTLA
+274 FPGEKDSMTLSQA
-285 EAMERLDKAPAQTE
+285 LERLAAAPAQPQE
-299 GPSGT
+299 SAGT
-304 GRPFF
+304 GKPYF
-309 ASDEEREVFLRRHRT
+309 ASAEERDAFLRRHQSQ
-324 ELRRPVDAADRQIL
+324 LRSPVDATDRKVL
-338 RGYIGIDSGSTT
+338 RGYLGIDSGSTT
-350 SKFVFIDENEQV
+350 SKFVFMDEQEQV
-362 TDTFYDNN
+362 TDTFYANN
-370 QGEPLKVV
+370 QGEPLRVV
-378 REGLLALAEK
+378 RQGLLALAEK
-388 YEKLG
+388 YRKLG
-393 IQLEVLGLGTT
+393 IRLEVLGLGTT

-410 LSAAFHAD
+410 LSQAFHAD

-432 RFFPDATFLLDI
+432 RFFPNATFLLDI

-477 NFAATLGMPVDQVAD
+477 NFA
-492 AAFIDE
+492 
-498 NEQVTDTFYD
+498 
-508 NNQGEPLKVVREG
+508 
-521 LLALAEK
+521 
-528 YEKLGIQLEVLGLGT
+528 
-543 TGYGEQMLSAAFHAD
+543 S
-558 YHTVETVAH
+558 
-567 ARGCRRF
+567 
-574 FPDAT
+574 
-579 FLLDIGG
+579 
-586 QDMKAIWL
+586 
-594 KDGVVTN
+594 
-601 IMLNEACS
+601 
-609 SGCGSFLENFAATLG
+609 TLG

-681 TKVVRIANVAE
+681 TKVVRIANISE
-692 LGDRVVVQGG
+692 LGDTVVVQGG

-707 AVLRALEEYLGRD
+707 AVLRALEEYLGRE

-757 GFDAVKNFQ
+757 GFEAVEQFQ
-766 YTRESGVLC
+766 YVRESGVVC
-775 PHCTNHC
+775 PHCANHC
-782 SRTILHFPDGG
+782 SRTILRFPDGG

-803 GAVVME
+803 GAVVTEDAAAE
-809 AAPAHKAQEVPDL
+809 AVKPAPVPDL
-822 FRLRQEL
+822 FHLRQEL
-829 LFKTY
+829 LFKKY
-834 PVSPVREE
+834 PVSPVREN
-842 QSQTVGLPRVLE
+842 QKQTVGLPRVLE

-862 STFFRALGYRVKFSH
+862 STFFRALGYEVRYSH
-877 PSSRRQ
+877 PSSRKQ

-905 HVLDLSKQGV
+905 HVLDLAKQGV

-925 MPTENKGEKS
+925 MPTENQGEKS

-942 MGYSMVVRNFQSP
+942 MGYSMVVRNFQDP
-955 GEHFSVGFE
+955 EEHFSVAFE
-964 TPVFHWFSKQDRK
+964 TPVFHWFTQQDRK
-977 RQICRYAVEHCGAT
+977 RQICQYAMEHCGAT
-991 KRQAEAAYRQA
+991 KGQAEEAYRQGA
-1002 ETAILSFRHQLVEE
+1002 AVIEAFRRRLVEE
-1016 GKRVIADTGK
+1016 GKQVIAQTNKD
-1026 AGGFAVVL
+1026 GGFAVVL

-1045 NHDLSGMFTRRG
+1045 NHDLSRMFTRRG

-1068 LEKADLR
+1068 LSEADLHQ
-1075 RSRVEITNDFHAR
+1075 SRVEITNDFHAR
-1088 MLSGAMVTAEQPCLE
+1088 MLSGAMVTAQQPALE

-1156 ETVQLRRSAQAEQAA
+1156 ETVELRRAAQTEKTARPD
-1171 CRLPEP
+1171 RLPEP
-1177 YAVKYRKEDRKL
+1177 YPVKYRKADRKL

-1194 PNISAPVSTLLTALM
+1194 PNISAPVSTLLSALL
-1209 DREGIRAVSLPVGGV
+1209 DREGIRAQALPVGGP

-1235 NDICFPCQMVIGELI
+1235 NDICFPCQMVVGELI
-1250 DALQKGNYPE
+1250 DALQKGHYPE
-1260 DSVAVGMAKL
+1260 GSVAVGMAKL

-1276 ANYTAILR
+1276 ANYTPILR
-1284 KALDSAGFEN
+1284 KALDSAGFAD

-1331 ILEELCRKIRPYE
+1331 ILEDLCRKIRPYE
-1344 TAAGETN
+1344 TVAGETN
-1351 RVFSECVEWIAAASK
+1351 RVFQSCIEDIAAGSK
-1366 QGLGKMI
+1366 EGLRKMI
-1373 GAFRRAIEAFRG
+1373 AAFRRSINAFRE
-1385 LRYDRSRRKP
+1385 LHWDRSVRKP

-1404 VNFHPGTN
+1404 VTYHPGTN

-1417 YLERNDME
+1417 YLERNGME
-1425 VILPRITYQF
+1425 TVLPRITYQF

-1453 APYPFALDGAVE
+1453 APYPFALDSAVE
-1465 FIQRFLERIARSH
+1465 GIQRYLERIAQAH
-1478 PLYHP
+1478 PLYHK
-1483 AARPQDLYSDVEH
+1483 AARPQELYDTVRTI
-1496 FIPKTLTC
+1496 IPKTLTC

-1517 AHQGVRS
+1517 AAQGVRS

-1549 EFPGVQILPLD
+1549 WFPGVQILPLD

-1575 MLIMNQTAEAE
+1575 MLIMNQTAEAMPAQSGE
-1586 HSAASVEPAPQKTRG
+1586 EPAYRKPRG
-1601 GSPRPALSST
+1601 SYQHPALSST

>member
-1 MAHINSDILRL
+1 MAQTGSNLLRL

-19 TVKAVALDPADNSVL
+19 TVKTVVLDPATHDVL

-47 AVRQLLE
+47 TVRQLLE
-54 EAAGHF
+54 EAAGRF
-60 PGMRFRIGVCGSGG
+60 PDARFRVGVCGSGG
-74 RPIAAALG
+74 RPIATVLG
-82 ACYVQEV
+82 AHYVQEV
-89 VANAAAVRALY
+89 VANAAAIRALY
-100 PEVRTAVELGG
+100 PQVRTAVELGG
-111 QDAKVIFFRYDE
+111 QDAKVIFFHYDE
-123 ASGKLQTSDM
+123 AAGKLQTSDM

-143 GAFIDEIAALLNV
+143 GAFIDEIAALLSV

-161 EQLAAR
+161 EQLAAQ

-216 QGQELTA
+216 QGLELTA

-228 GGPLTFNPTLVRV
+228 GGPLTFNPTLVKV
-241 FAERLNLEERDIVR
+241 FAQRLGLREEEIVR
-255 PDHPETIVARGTA
+255 PEHPETIVARGTA
-268 IAIDEL
+268 IALDEL
-274 FPGQEDAMTLA
+274 FPGEKDSMTLPQA
-285 EAMERLDKAPAQTE
+285 LERLAAAPAQLQE
-299 GPSGT
+299 SAGT
-304 GRPFF
+304 GKPYF
-309 ASDEEREVFLRRHRT
+309 ASAEERDAFLRRHQSQ
-324 ELRRPVDAADRQIL
+324 LRSPVDATDRKVL
-338 RGYIGIDSGSTT
+338 RGYLGIDSGSTT
-350 SKFVFIDENEQV
+350 SKFVFMDEQEQV
-362 TDTFYDNN
+362 TDTFYANN
-370 QGEPLKVV
+370 QGEPLRVV
-378 REGLLALAEK
+378 RQGLLALAEK
-388 YEKLG
+388 YRKLG
-393 IQLEVLGLGTT
+393 IRLEVLGLGTT

-410 LSAAFHAD
+410 LSQAFHAD

-432 RFFPDATFLLDI
+432 RFFPNATFLLDI

-477 NFAATLGMPVDQVAD
+477 NFA
-492 AAFIDE
+492 
-498 NEQVTDTFYD
+498 
-508 NNQGEPLKVVREG
+508 
-521 LLALAEK
+521 
-528 YEKLGIQLEVLGLGT
+528 
-543 TGYGEQMLSAAFHAD
+543 S
-558 YHTVETVAH
+558 
-567 ARGCRRF
+567 
-574 FPDAT
+574 
-579 FLLDIGG
+579 
-586 QDMKAIWL
+586 
-594 KDGVVTN
+594 
-601 IMLNEACS
+601 
-609 SGCGSFLENFAATLG
+609 TLG

-681 TKVVRIANVAE
+681 TKVVRIANVSE
-692 LGDRVVVQGG
+692 LGDTVVVQGG

-707 AVLRALEEYLGRD
+707 AVLRALEEYLGRE

-752 CSAFI
+752 CSSFI
-757 GFDAVKNFQ
+757 GFDAVEQFQ
-766 YTRESGVLC
+766 YVRESGVVC
-775 PHCTNHC
+775 PHCANHC
-782 SRTILHFPDGG
+782 SRTILRFPDGG

-803 GAVVME
+803 GAVVTEDAAAE
-809 AAPAHKAQEVPDL
+809 AVKPAPVPDL
-822 FRLRQEL
+822 FHLRQEL
-829 LFKTY
+829 LFKKY
-834 PVSPVREE
+834 PVSPVREN
-842 QSQTVGLPRVLE
+842 QKQTVGLPRVLE

-862 STFFRALGYRVKFSH
+862 STFFRALGYEVRYSH
-877 PSSRRQ
+877 PSSRKQ

-905 HVLDLSKQGV
+905 HVLDLAKQGV

-925 MPTENKGEKS
+925 MPTENQREKS

-942 MGYSMVVRNFQSP
+942 MGYSMVVRNFQDP
-955 GEHFSVGFE
+955 EEHFSVAFE
-964 TPVFHWFSKQDRK
+964 TPVFHWFTQQDRK
-977 RQICRYAVEHCGAT
+977 RQICQYAMEHCGAT
-991 KRQAEAAYRQA
+991 KGQAEEAYRQGA
-1002 ETAILSFRHQLVEE
+1002 AVIEEFRRRLVEE
-1016 GKRVIADTGK
+1016 GKQVIAQTNKD
-1026 AGGFAVVL
+1026 GGFAVVL

-1045 NHDLSGMFTRRG
+1045 NHDLSRMFTRRG

-1068 LEKADLR
+1068 LSEADLHQ
-1075 RSRVEITNDFHAR
+1075 SRVEITNDFHAR
-1088 MLSGAMVTAEQPCLE
+1088 MLSGAMVTAQQPALE

-1156 ETVQLRRSAQAEQAA
+1156 ETVELRRAAQTEKAA
-1171 CRLPEP
+1171 QPDRLPEP
-1177 YAVKYRKEDRKL
+1177 YPVKYRKADRKL

-1194 PNISAPVSTLLTALM
+1194 PNISAPVSTLLSALL
-1209 DREGIRAVSLPVGGV
+1209 DREGIRAQALPVGGP

-1235 NDICFPCQMVIGELI
+1235 NDICFPCQMVVGELI
-1250 DALQKGNYPE
+1250 DALQKGHYPE
-1260 DSVAVGMAKL
+1260 GSVAVGMAKL

-1276 ANYTAILR
+1276 ANYTPILR
-1284 KALDSAGFEN
+1284 KALDSAGFAD

-1331 ILEELCRKIRPYE
+1331 ILEDLCRKIRPYE
-1344 TAAGETN
+1344 TVAGETN
-1351 RVFSECVEWIAAASK
+1351 RVFQSCIEDIAAGSK
-1366 QGLGKMI
+1366 EGLRKMI
-1373 GAFRRAIEAFRG
+1373 AAFRRSINAFRE
-1385 LRYDRSRRKP
+1385 LHWDRSVRKP

-1404 VNFHPGTN
+1404 VTYHPGTN

-1417 YLERNDME
+1417 YLERNGME
-1425 VILPRITYQF
+1425 TVLPRITYQF

-1453 APYPFALDGAVE
+1453 APYPFALDSAVE
-1465 FIQRFLERIARSH
+1465 GIQRYLERIAQAH
-1478 PLYHP
+1478 PLYHK
-1483 AARPQDLYSDVEH
+1483 AARPQELYDTVRTI
-1496 FIPKTLTC
+1496 IPKTLTC

-1517 AHQGVRS
+1517 AAQGVRS

-1549 EFPGVQILPLD
+1549 WFPGVQILPLD

-1575 MLIMNQTAEAE
+1575 MLIMNQTAEAMPAQSGE
-1586 HSAASVEPAPQKTRG
+1586 EPAYRKPRG
-1601 GSPRPALSST
+1601 SYQHPALSST

>member
-1 MAHINSDILRL
+1 MVHTASNVLRL

-19 TVKAVALDPADNSVL
+19 TVKAVITDPGTNQVL
-34 FTRYQRHNAHQAD
+34 FTRYQRHNAHQA
-47 AVRQLLE
+47 ATVRQLLE
-54 EAAGHF
+54 EAAGRF
-60 PGMRFRIGVCGSGG
+60 PGIRFRVGVCGSGG

-82 ACYVQEV
+82 AHYIQEV
-89 VANAAAVRALY
+89 VANAAAIRALY
-100 PEVRTAVELGG
+100 PNVRTAVELGG
-111 QDAKVIFFRYDE
+111 QDAKVIFFHYDE
-123 ASGKLQTSDM
+123 ASGRLQTSDM

-161 EQLAAR
+161 EKLAAA

-216 QGQELTA
+216 QGLELTA

-241 FAERLNLEERDIVR
+241 FAERLGLEQGDIVR
-255 PDHPETIVARGTA
+255 PEHPETIVARGTA
-268 IAIDEL
+268 IAVDEL
-274 FPGQEDAMTLA
+274 FPGEQDAMTISQAL
-285 EAMERLDKAPAQTE
+285 ERLDAAPAQPQE
-299 GPSGT
+299 AAGT
-304 GRPFF
+304 GKPYF
-309 ASDEEREVFLRRHRT
+309 ADEAEKEVFLRRHQA
-324 ELRRPVDAADRQIL
+324 ELRQPVDATDRKVL
-338 RGYIGIDSGSTT
+338 RGYLGIDSGSTT
-350 SKFVFIDENEQV
+350 SKFVLMDENEQV
-362 TDTFYDNN
+362 TDTFYANN
-370 QGEPLKVV
+370 QGEPLRVV
-378 REGLLALAEK
+378 RQGLLALAEK
-388 YEKLG
+388 YRNLG
-393 IQLEVLGLGTT
+393 IQLEILGLGTT

-477 NFAATLGMPVDQVAD
+477 NFAATLGMPVEQVA
-492 AAFIDE
+492 E
-498 NEQVTDTFYD
+498 
-508 NNQGEPLKVVREG
+508 
-521 LLALAEK
+521 
-528 YEKLGIQLEVLGLGT
+528 
-543 TGYGEQMLSAAFHAD
+543 
-558 YHTVETVAH
+558 
-567 ARGCRRF
+567 
-574 FPDAT
+574 
-579 FLLDIGG
+579 
-586 QDMKAIWL
+586 
-594 KDGVVTN
+594 
-601 IMLNEACS
+601 
-609 SGCGSFLENFAATLG
+609 
-624 MPVDQV
+624 
-630 ADAAFRSQ
+630 AAFRSRT
-638 APAELGSRCTVFMNS
+638 PAELGSRCTVFMNS

-681 TKVVRIANVAE
+681 TKVVRIANVSE
-692 LGDRVVVQGG
+692 LGDKVVVQGG

-707 AVLRALEEYLGRD
+707 AVLRALEEYLGRE

-757 GFDAVKNFQ
+757 GFDAVEQFT
-766 YTRESGVLC
+766 YTRESGVVC
-775 PHCTNHC
+775 PHCANHC
-782 SRTILHFPDGG
+782 SRTVLRFPDGG
-793 CYVTGNRCDR
+793 CFVTGNRCDR
-803 GAVVME
+803 GAVVTE
-809 AAPAHKAQEVPDL
+809 GQSPAAEKSAQVPDL
-822 FRLRQEL
+822 MRLRQQM

-834 PVSPVREE
+834 PVAPVREDQGE
-842 QSQTVGLPRVLE
+842 TIGLPRVLE

-862 STFFRALGYRVKFSH
+862 STFFRALGYGVRYSH
-877 PSSRRQ
+877 PSSRKQ

-905 HVLDLSKQGV
+905 HVLDLSRQGV

-925 MPTENKGEKS
+925 MPTEPKGEKS

-942 MGYSMVVRNFQSP
+942 MGYSMVVRNFQDP
-955 GEHFSVGFE
+955 EGRFPVRFE
-964 TPVFHWFSKQDRK
+964 TPVFHWFTEKDRR
-977 RQICRYAVEHCGAT
+977 RQICQYAVDHCGAT
-991 KRQAEAAYRQA
+991 KRQAQQAYHQA
-1002 ETAILSFRHQLVEE
+1002 ETAILSFRRQLTEAGE
-1016 GKRVIADTGK
+1016 KIIAETEK
-1026 AGGFAVVL
+1026 SGGFAVVL

-1039 HTDPLI
+1039 HTDPLV
-1045 NHDLSGMFTRRG
+1045 NHDLSRMFTRRG

-1068 LEKADLR
+1068 LHEADLR
-1075 RSRVEITNDFHAR
+1075 QSRVEITNDFHAR
-1088 MLSGAMVTAEQPCLE
+1088 MLSGAMVTAASPALE

-1156 ETVQLRRSAQAEQAA
+1156 ETVELRRAAQAEQAVA
-1171 CRLPEP
+1171 PAHLPEP
-1177 YAVKYRKEDRKL
+1177 YPAKYRPEDRKL

-1209 DREGIRAVSLPVGGV
+1209 DREGIRAVALPVGGP

-1250 DALQKGNYPE
+1250 DALQKGNYQQGT
-1260 DSVAVGMAKL
+1260 VAVGMAKL

-1284 KALDSAGFEN
+1284 KALDSAGFES

-1344 TAAGETN
+1344 TVAGETN
-1351 RVFSECVEWIAAASK
+1351 RVFDDCVADIAESSK
-1366 QGLGKMI
+1366 TGLGQMI
-1373 GAFRRAIEAFRG
+1373 AAFRRSINAFRG
-1385 LRYDRSRRKP
+1385 LHYDRSVRKP

-1417 YLERNDME
+1417 YLEKNGME
-1425 VILPRITYQF
+1425 TILPRITYQF
-1435 RKDFQAAISEIR
+1435 RKDFQAANSEIR

-1453 APYPFALDGAVE
+1453 APYSFALDAAVE
-1465 FIQRFLERIARSH
+1465 GIQRYLEHIAKAH
-1478 PLYHP
+1478 PLYHK
-1483 AARPQDLYSDVEH
+1483 AVRPQELYDGVSGI
-1496 FIPKTLTC
+1496 IPKTLTC

-1517 AHQGVRS
+1517 AAEGVRS

-1549 EFPGVQILPLD
+1549 QFPGVQILPLD

-1575 MLIMNQTAEAE
+1575 MLIMNQSAEAE
-1586 HSAASVEPAPQKTRG
+1586 AGEAMDAPIYQKPRG
-1601 GSPRPALSST
+1601 NHHHPALSST

>member
-1 MAHINSDILRL
+1 
-12 GVDVGST
+12 
-19 TVKAVALDPADNSVL
+19 
-34 FTRYQRHNAHQAD
+34 
-47 AVRQLLE
+47 
-54 EAAGHF
+54 
-60 PGMRFRIGVCGSGG
+60 
-74 RPIAAALG
+74 
-82 ACYVQEV
+82 
-89 VANAAAVRALY
+89 
-100 PEVRTAVELGG
+100 
-111 QDAKVIFFRYDE
+111 
-123 ASGKLQTSDM
+123 
-133 RMNGSCAGGT
+133 
-143 GAFIDEIAALLNV
+143 
-156 PADEF
+156 
-161 EQLAAR
+161 
-167 GKTVYS
+167 
-173 ISGRCGVFAKTDI
+173 
-186 QPLLI
+186 
-191 QGAERA
+191 
-197 DIALSTFH
+197 
-205 AIAKQTIGGLS
+205 
-216 QGQELTA
+216 
-223 PIIFE
+223 
-228 GGPLTFNPTLVRV
+228 
-241 FAERLNLEERDIVR
+241 
-255 PDHPETIVARGTA
+255 
-268 IAIDEL
+268 
-274 FPGQEDAMTLA
+274 
-285 EAMERLDKAPAQTE
+285 
-299 GPSGT
+299 
-304 GRPFF
+304 
-309 ASDEEREVFLRRHRT
+309 
-324 ELRRPVDAADRQIL
+324 
-338 RGYIGIDSGSTT
+338 
-350 SKFVFIDENEQV
+350 
-362 TDTFYDNN
+362 
-370 QGEPLKVV
+370 
-378 REGLLALAEK
+378 
-388 YEKLG
+388 
-393 IQLEVLGLGTT
+393 
-404 GYGEQM
+404 
-410 LSAAFHAD
+410 
-418 YHTVETVA
+418 
-426 HARGCR
+426 
-432 RFFPDATFLLDI
+432 
-444 GGQDMKAIWL
+444 
-454 KDGVVTNIMLNE
+454 
-466 ACSSGCGSFLE
+466 
-477 NFAATLGMPVDQVAD
+477 
-492 AAFIDE
+492 
-498 NEQVTDTFYD
+498 
-508 NNQGEPLKVVREG
+508 
-521 LLALAEK
+521 
-528 YEKLGIQLEVLGLGT
+528 
-543 TGYGEQMLSAAFHAD
+543 
-558 YHTVETVAH
+558 
-567 ARGCRRF
+567 
-574 FPDAT
+574 
-579 FLLDIGG
+579 
-586 QDMKAIWL
+586 
-594 KDGVVTN
+594 
-601 IMLNEACS
+601 
-609 SGCGSFLENFAATLG
+609 
-624 MPVDQV
+624 
-630 ADAAFRSQ
+630 
-638 APAELGSRCTVFMNS
+638 
-653 TIINEQRNGKQPDDL
+653 
-668 MAGLCRSIIENVF
+668 
-681 TKVVRIANVAE
+681 
-692 LGDRVVVQGG
+692 
-702 TFRNF
+702 
-707 AVLRALEEYLGRD
+707 
-720 VTLAPYPGEMGA
+720 
-732 LGAALAVKQEVE
+732 
-744 AHGYANGR
+744 
-752 CSAFI
+752 
-757 GFDAVKNFQ
+757 
-766 YTRESGVLC
+766 
-775 PHCTNHC
+775 
-782 SRTILHFPDGG
+782 
-793 CYVTGNRCDR
+793 
-803 GAVVME
+803 ME

-822 FRLRQEL
+822 VRLRQEL
-829 LFKTY
+829 LFTTY
-834 PVSPVREE
+834 PVSTVREE

-955 GEHFSVGFE
+955 GSTSPWALRRRCSTGSASRTGSGRSAGMPWNTVAPQSGRRRPLTVRRRRPSSLSAISWWRRESGSSR
-964 TPVFHWFSKQDRK
+964 TPGR
-977 RQICRYAVEHCGAT
+977 RR
-991 KRQAEAAYRQA
+991 
-1002 ETAILSFRHQLVEE
+1002 FRR
-1016 GKRVIADTGK
+1016 G
-1026 AGGFAVVL
+1026 AGGTAL
-1034 AGRPY
+1034 SHG
-1039 HTDPLI
+1039 PLI

-1177 YAVKYRKEDRKL
+1177 YAVKYREEDRKL

-1209 DREGIRAVSLPVGGV
+1209 DREGSRAVRLPVGGV

-1351 RVFSECVEWIAAASK
+1351 RVFSECVEWIAAASS
-1366 QGLGKMI
+1366 
-1373 GAFRRAIEAFRG
+1373 RAGQDDRCLPAGHRGIPG

-1447 DFGAHL
+1447 DFGVHL

-1549 EFPGVQILPLD
+1549 EFPACRSCPWTWIR
-1560 LDPDTSYANVENRLQ
+1560 T
-1575 MLIMNQTAEAE
+1575 
-1586 HSAASVEPAPQKTRG
+1586 PATPMWRT
-1601 GSPRPALSST
+1601 GSRCSS

>member
-1 MAHINSDILRL
+1 MTYTESDVLRL

-19 TVKAVALDPADNSVL
+19 TVKAVVLDPADDRVL
-34 FTRYQRHNAHQAD
+34 FTRYQRHNAHQAET
-47 AVRQLLE
+47 VRQLLA
-54 EAAGHF
+54 EAAGRF
-60 PGMRFRIGVCGSGG
+60 PETRFRVGVCGSGG

-82 ACYVQEV
+82 AHYVQEV
-89 VANAAAVRALY
+89 VANAAAIRTLY
-100 PEVRTAVELGG
+100 PQVRTAVELGG
-111 QDAKVIFFRYDE
+111 QDAKVIFFHYDE
-123 ASGKLQTSDM
+123 VSGRLQTSDM

-161 EQLAAR
+161 EQLASA

-216 QGQELTA
+216 QGLELTA

-241 FAERLNLEERDIVR
+241 FAERLGLTGKDIVR
-255 PDHPETIVARGTA
+255 PEHPETIVALGTA
-268 IAIDEL
+268 IAVDEL
-274 FPGQEDAMTLA
+274 FPGRQDAMTLSQA
-285 EAMERLDKAPAQTE
+285 LERLSAAPVQPQEAA
-299 GPSGT
+299 GSGK
-304 GRPFF
+304 PYFSSE
-309 ASDEEREVFLRRHRT
+309 AEQESFLRRHQA
-324 ELRRPVDAADRQIL
+324 ELCQPVDATNRAVL
-338 RGYIGIDSGSTT
+338 RGYLGIDSGSTT
-350 SKFVFIDENEQV
+350 SKFVLMDENEQV
-362 TDTFYDNN
+362 TDTFYTNN
-370 QGEPLKVV
+370 QGEPLRVV
-378 REGLLALAEK
+378 RQGLLALAEK
-388 YEKLG
+388 YRNLG
-393 IQLEVLGLGTT
+393 IRLEILGLGTT

-477 NFAATLGMPVDQVAD
+477 NFASTLGMPVDQVA
-492 AAFIDE
+492 
-498 NEQVTDTFYD
+498 Q
-508 NNQGEPLKVVREG
+508 
-521 LLALAEK
+521 
-528 YEKLGIQLEVLGLGT
+528 
-543 TGYGEQMLSAAFHAD
+543 
-558 YHTVETVAH
+558 
-567 ARGCRRF
+567 
-574 FPDAT
+574 
-579 FLLDIGG
+579 
-586 QDMKAIWL
+586 
-594 KDGVVTN
+594 
-601 IMLNEACS
+601 
-609 SGCGSFLENFAATLG
+609 
-624 MPVDQV
+624 
-630 ADAAFRSQ
+630 AAFRSRT
-638 APAELGSRCTVFMNS
+638 PAELGSRCTVFMNS

-681 TKVVRIANVAE
+681 TKVVRIANVSE

-702 TFRNF
+702 TFRNL
-707 AVLRALEEYLGRD
+707 AVLRALEEYLGRE

-732 LGAALAVKQEVE
+732 LGAALAVKQEIE

-757 GFDAVKNFQ
+757 GFDAVESFT

-775 PHCTNHC
+775 PHCANHC
-782 SRTILHFPDGG
+782 SRTILRFPDGG
-793 CYVTGNRCDR
+793 AFVTGNRCDR
-803 GAVVME
+803 GAVVSEAPE
-809 AAPAHKAQEVPDL
+809 AAAKKADDVPDL
-822 FRLRQEL
+822 MGLRRQL
-829 LFKTY
+829 LFQSY
-834 PVSPVREE
+834 PVSPVREDQGE
-842 QSQTVGLPRVLE
+842 TVGLPRVLE

-862 STFFRALGYRVKFSH
+862 STFFRALGYQVKFSA
-877 PSSRRQ
+877 PSSRSQ

-905 HVLDLSKQGV
+905 HVLDLCRQGV
-915 DRIFLPYILH
+915 NRIFLPYILH
-925 MPTENKGEKS
+925 MPPENRREKS

-955 GEHFSVGFE
+955 EQQFPVSFE
-964 TPVFHWFSKQDRK
+964 TPVFHWFTEKDRK
-977 RQICRYAVEHCGAT
+977 RQICQYAVEHCGAG
-991 KRQAEAAYRQA
+991 KQEAEQAYRQA
-1002 ETAILSFRHQLVEE
+1002 AAAIESFRRRLVEE
-1016 GKRVIADTGK
+1016 GERIIARTEQSGT
-1026 AGGFAVVL
+1026 FAVVL

-1045 NHDLSGMFTRRG
+1045 NHDLARMFTRRG

-1068 LEKADLR
+1068 LSQADLH

-1088 MLSGAMVTAEQPCLE
+1088 MLAGAMVTAAHPSLE

-1123 RLLGEGSG
+1123 RLLGEE
-1131 KPPLILKVD
+1131 KPPLVLKVD

-1156 ETVQLRRSAQAEQAA
+1156 ETVELRRSAQAKV
-1171 CRLPEP
+1171 RPISLPEP
-1177 YAVKYRKEDRKL
+1177 YPVKYRKTDKKL

-1194 PNISAPVSTLLTALM
+1194 PNISAPVSTLLSALLE
-1209 DREGIRAVSLPVGGV
+1209 REGIRSEAIPVGGP
-1224 EQIRVGKKYTH
+1224 EQIRTGKKYTH

-1260 DSVAVGMAKL
+1260 GTVAVGMAKL

-1284 KALDSAGFEN
+1284 KALDSAGFET

-1331 ILEELCRKIRPYE
+1331 ILEELSRKIRPYE
-1344 TAAGETN
+1344 TVTGETN
-1351 RVFSECVEWIAAASK
+1351 RVFDHCVADIAQGSRK
-1366 QGLGKMI
+1366 GLGEML
-1373 GAFRRAIEAFRG
+1373 GAFRRSIGAFQTIP
-1385 LRYDRSRRKP
+1385 YDRSVRKP
-1395 RVLVTGELL
+1395 RILVTGELL

-1417 YLERNDME
+1417 YLEKNGME
-1425 VILPRITYQF
+1425 TILPRITYQF
-1435 RKDFQAAISEIR
+1435 RKDFQAANSEIR

-1453 APYPFALDGAVE
+1453 APWSFALDAAVE
-1465 FIQRFLERIARSH
+1465 GIQRHLERIAMAH
-1478 PLYHP
+1478 PLYHK
-1483 AARPQDLYSDVEH
+1483 AARPQDLYAGVSGI
-1496 FIPKTLTC
+1496 IPKTLTC

-1517 AHQGVRS
+1517 AAEGVRS

-1549 EFPGVQILPLD
+1549 LFPGVQILPLD

-1575 MLIMNQTAEAE
+1575 MLIMNQSAERAVPE
-1586 HSAASVEPAPQKTRG
+1586 SPKKTSRRAG
-1601 GSPRPALSST
+1601 RSGYHRPTLTST

>member
-1 MAHINSDILRL
+1 M
-12 GVDVGST
+12 
-19 TVKAVALDPADNSVL
+19 
-34 FTRYQRHNAHQAD
+34 
-47 AVRQLLE
+47 
-54 EAAGHF
+54 
-60 PGMRFRIGVCGSGG
+60 
-74 RPIAAALG
+74 
-82 ACYVQEV
+82 
-89 VANAAAVRALY
+89 ANAAAVRALY
-100 PEVRTAVELGG
+100 PQVRTAVELGG
-111 QDAKVIFFRYDE
+111 QDAKVIFFQYDE
-123 ASGKLQTSDM
+123 AAGKLQASDM

-156 PADEF
+156 PADAF

-216 QGQELTA
+216 QGLELTA

-241 FAERLNLEERDIVR
+241 FAERLGLAEGDIVR
-255 PDHPETIVARGTA
+255 PEHPETIVARGTA
-268 IAIDEL
+268 IAVDEL
-274 FPGQEDAMTLA
+274 YPDGDDALTLT
-285 EAMERLDKAPAQTE
+285 EALERLDRAPARVE
-299 GPSGT
+299 SAAGA

-309 ASDEEREVFLRRHRT
+309 AGDGERDAFLRRHRA
-324 ELRRPVDAADRQIL
+324 ELRTPVDATDRKVL

-350 SKFVFIDENEQV
+350 SKFVFMDEEERV
-362 TDTFYDNN
+362 TDTFYANN

-378 REGLLALAEK
+378 RQGLLALAEK

-393 IQLEVLGLGTT
+393 IPIQVLGLGTT

-477 NFAATLGMPVDQVAD
+477 NFASTLGLPVDRVA
-492 AAFIDE
+492 E
-498 NEQVTDTFYD
+498 
-508 NNQGEPLKVVREG
+508 
-521 LLALAEK
+521 
-528 YEKLGIQLEVLGLGT
+528 
-543 TGYGEQMLSAAFHAD
+543 
-558 YHTVETVAH
+558 
-567 ARGCRRF
+567 
-574 FPDAT
+574 
-579 FLLDIGG
+579 
-586 QDMKAIWL
+586 
-594 KDGVVTN
+594 
-601 IMLNEACS
+601 
-609 SGCGSFLENFAATLG
+609 
-624 MPVDQV
+624 
-630 ADAAFRSQ
+630 AAFRSQ

-653 TIINEQRNGKQPDDL
+653 TIINEQRNGKRPDDL

-707 AVLRALEEYLGRD
+707 AVLRALEEYLGRE
-720 VTLAPYPGEMGA
+720 VTLAPFPGEMGA

-757 GFDAVKNFQ
+757 GFDAVRDFT

-775 PHCTNHC
+775 PHCANHC
-782 SRTILHFPDGG
+782 SRTILRFPDGG
-793 CYVTGNRCDR
+793 SYVTGNRCDR
-803 GAVVME
+803 GAVMAEE
-809 AAPAHKAQEVPDL
+809 AAPVQKAEAVPDL
-822 FRLRQEL
+822 FRLRQQL
-829 LFKTY
+829 LFKQY
-834 PVSPVREE
+834 PVTPVREAQRE
-842 QSQTVGLPRVLE
+842 TVGLPRVLE

-862 STFFRALGYRVKFSH
+862 STFFRALGYPVKLSH
-877 PSSRRQ
+877 PSSRKQ

-905 HVLDLSKQGV
+905 HVLDLSKQGA

-955 GEHFSVGFE
+955 EDHFPVSFE
-964 TPVFHWFSKQDRK
+964 TPVFHWFTEQDRR
-977 RQICRYAVEHCGAT
+977 RQICRYAAEHCGAT
-991 KRQAEAAYRQA
+991 REQAEEAYRQGAAAISSFRRTLTEAGEAVIA
-1002 ETAILSFRHQLVEE
+1002 ETE
-1016 GKRVIADTGK
+1016 K

-1045 NHDLSGMFTRRG
+1045 NHDLSRMFTRRG

-1068 LEKADLR
+1068 LEAADLR
-1075 RSRVEITNDFHAR
+1075 KSRVEITNDFHAR
-1088 MLSGAMVTAEQPCLE
+1088 MLSGAMVTAEKACLE

-1123 RLLGEGSG
+1123 RLLGEGGG

-1140 ESEAAGSLG
+1140 ESQAAGSLG

-1156 ETVQLRRSAQAEQAA
+1156 ETVQLRRSAQTERAA

-1177 YAVKYRKEDRKL
+1177 YAVKYRKEDKRL

-1209 DREGIRAVSLPVGGV
+1209 DREGIRAVALPVGGV

-1235 NDICFPCQMVIGELI
+1235 NDICFPCQMVVGELI
-1250 DALQKGNYPE
+1250 DALRKGNYPE
-1260 DSVAVGMAKL
+1260 GSVAVGMAKL

-1276 ANYTAILR
+1276 ANYTPILR
-1284 KALDSAGFEN
+1284 KALDSAGFAN

-1331 ILEELCRKIRPYE
+1331 ILEELVRKIRPYE
-1344 TAAGETN
+1344 RTPGETD
-1351 RVFSECVEWIAAASK
+1351 RVFSDCVEDIAGGVK
-1366 QGLGKMI
+1366 QGLGRTI
-1373 GAFRRAIEAFRG
+1373 AAFRRSIAAFRA
-1385 LRYDRSRRKP
+1385 LRWDRSRRKP

-1404 VNFHPGTN
+1404 VTFHPGTN

-1417 YLERNDME
+1417 YLERNGME

-1465 FIQRFLERIARSH
+1465 FIQRFLERIACAH
-1478 PLYHP
+1478 PLYRP
-1483 AARPQDLYSDVEH
+1483 AARPQELHSGVGDI
-1496 FIPKTLTC
+1496 IPKTLTC

-1517 AHQGVRS
+1517 AAEGVRS

-1549 EFPGVQILPLD
+1549 AFPGVQILPLD

-1575 MLIMNQTAEAE
+1575 MLIMNQTAEA
-1586 HSAASVEPAPQKTRG
+1586 AAPAAEAVPAAKKSRG
-1601 GSPRPALSST
+1601 RYHRPALSST